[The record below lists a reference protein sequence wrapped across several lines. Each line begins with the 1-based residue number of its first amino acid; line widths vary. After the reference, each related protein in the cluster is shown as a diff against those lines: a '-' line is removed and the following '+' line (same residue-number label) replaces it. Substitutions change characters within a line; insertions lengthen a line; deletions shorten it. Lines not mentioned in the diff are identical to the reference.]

1 MEMEIGVKRAVLIFL
16 KREKAE
22 MALGMFE
29 VLWMWQIL
37 SSRSRRPH
45 FRTFWGDVKR
55 WKERRKGRERGEIY
69 SEVNLYI
76 EEVALNRPR
85 WREPYIQTTSSR

>member
-1 MEMEIGVKRAVLIFL
+1 
-16 KREKAE
+16 

-37 SSRSRRPH
+37 GGFPH

-55 WKERRKGRERGEIY
+55 WKERRKEGERVENI
-69 SEVNLYI
+69 L
-76 EEVALNRPR
+76 
-85 WREPYIQTTSSR
+85 

>member
-1 MEMEIGVKRAVLIFL
+1 MEMGVKRAVLIFL

-37 SSRSRRPH
+37 SGSRSRRPH

-55 WKERRKGRERGEIY
+55 WKERRKGRERGRGEIY
-69 SEVNLYI
+69 SEVNFYI
-76 EEVALNRPR
+76 KEVALNSP
-85 WREPYIQTTSSR
+85 

>member
-1 MEMEIGVKRAVLIFL
+1 MEMEMGVKRAVLILL

-37 SSRSRRPH
+37 SGSRSRRPH

-55 WKERRKGRERGEIY
+55 WKERRKGRERERRNI
-69 SEVNLYI
+69 L
-76 EEVALNRPR
+76 
-85 WREPYIQTTSSR
+85 

>member
-1 MEMEIGVKRAVLIFL
+1 MEMGVKRSVLIFL
-16 KREKAE
+16 KRKKAE

-37 SSRSRRPH
+37 SRRSRPH

-55 WKERRKGRERGEIY
+55 WREKASVLMQRLSYLTETVLFNKITR
-69 SEVNLYI
+69 
-76 EEVALNRPR
+76 NR
-85 WREPYIQTTSSR
+85 IVLSF

>member
-1 MEMEIGVKRAVLIFL
+1 MEMEMGVKRAVLIFL
-16 KREKAE
+16 KRKKPE

-37 SSRSRRPH
+37 SRPD

-55 WKERRKGRERGEIY
+55 WKERRKGRERRNI
-69 SEVNLYI
+69 L
-76 EEVALNRPR
+76 
-85 WREPYIQTTSSR
+85 